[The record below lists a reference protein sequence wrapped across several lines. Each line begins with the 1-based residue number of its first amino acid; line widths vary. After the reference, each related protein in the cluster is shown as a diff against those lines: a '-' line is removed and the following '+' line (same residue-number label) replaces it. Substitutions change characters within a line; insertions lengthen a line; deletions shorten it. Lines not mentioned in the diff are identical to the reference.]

1 MTTNLFV
8 RRAVRCTLFT
18 SAAAA
23 LVGALP
29 AQAQQQ
35 APQETQNI
43 QEVVVTGSRIAQ
55 PGLTTSAR

>member
-29 AQAQQQ
+29 AQAQQ
-35 APQETQNI
+35 AAQETQNI
-43 QEVVVTGSRIAQ
+43 
-55 PGLTTSAR
+55 